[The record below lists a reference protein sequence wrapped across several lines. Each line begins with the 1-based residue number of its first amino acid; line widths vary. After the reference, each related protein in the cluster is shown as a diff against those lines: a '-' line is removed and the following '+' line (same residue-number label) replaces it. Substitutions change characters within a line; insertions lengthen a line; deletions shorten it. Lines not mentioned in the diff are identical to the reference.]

1 MGFAGR
7 FECSHIHCCCSPVLG
22 MVVPSSPSS
31 PLLPD
36 VGLTEIYQGER
47 FGSRGDLK
55 LQGEGVSLLT
65 TACFAIQP
73 RGGGRLRDSAVDALG
88 RSPVCGASGDTLLT

>member
-22 MVVPSSPSS
+22 MVVPSFPSS
-31 PLLPD
+31 SLLPD
-36 VGLTEIYQGER
+36 VGSAEVYQGKR
-47 FGSRGDLK
+47 FGSRWDLR

-73 RGGGRLRDSAVDALG
+73 QGAGGCVTAQWMLSAG
-88 RSPVCGASGDTLLT
+88 LLPAEPAVTHC

>member
-7 FECSHIHCCCSPVLG
+7 FERNHIHCCCSPDLG
-22 MVVPSSPSS
+22 MVVPSFLIS

-36 VGLTEIYQGER
+36 VGTTEVHQGEG
-47 FGSRGDLK
+47 FGGRGDLR
-55 LQGEGVSLLT
+55 LRGEGASLLT

-73 RGGGRLRDSAVDALG
+73 RGGGGCVTARWMLSAGLLPAEPAV
-88 RSPVCGASGDTLLT
+88 TLC